1 MEGKKERSRRKGG
14 IKGATGGG
22 EREKQKQEQEVGGR
36 GGSKRWK

>member
-22 EREKQKQEQEVGGR
+22 EREPKTGTGGGGVVR
-36 GGSKRWK
+36 GGNRSR